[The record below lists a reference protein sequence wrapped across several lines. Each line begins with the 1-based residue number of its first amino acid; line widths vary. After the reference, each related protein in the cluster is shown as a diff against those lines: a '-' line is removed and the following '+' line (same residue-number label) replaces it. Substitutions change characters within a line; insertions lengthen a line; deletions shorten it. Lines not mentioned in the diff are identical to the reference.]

1 MTLPTAREVDLH
13 VGVRF
18 RQLRKAR
25 GLSQHKVAEAL
36 GLTFQ
41 QVQKYERGINRIS
54 ASKLYEAAQAMD
66 VDVRYFFEGL
76 PSPGSPDTQTPD
88 ALTDLGRTAGGIDLA
103 RTFPR
108 LRPAVQRQ
116 ILQLALALDE
126 K

>member
-1 MTLPTAREVDLH
+1 MTAPTAREVDLH

-54 ASKLYEAAQAMD
+54 ASKLYEAAQAME

-76 PSPGSPDTQTPD
+76 PSPGSSGEPTPD
-88 ALTDLGRTAGGIDLA
+88 ALIDLGRTTGGIDLA

-108 LRPAVQRQ
+108 LRPAMQRQ